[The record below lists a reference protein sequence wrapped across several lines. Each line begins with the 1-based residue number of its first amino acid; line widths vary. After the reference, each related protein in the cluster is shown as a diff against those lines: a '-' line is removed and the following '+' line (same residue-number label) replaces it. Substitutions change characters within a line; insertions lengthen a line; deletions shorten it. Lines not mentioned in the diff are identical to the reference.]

1 MSAAPPA
8 STVPRPL
15 LRVEGLV
22 LGPGRQCFDEV
33 IHSGEIVGL
42 AGLEGHGQE
51 QFLTTMAGL
60 TRPAAGRVM
69 VDTTAGAIEALVSLP
84 QAARHG
90 VVYLPRDRRS
100 SGIFPALSV
109 LDNFGVPSMGRFAR
123 GGILRRGAQRAA
135 LADYTSF
142 LSIRYPDMNAPITAL
157 SGGNQQKVLLARW
170 LALGPRVMLLNDP
183 TRGVDLQTRMKF
195 YDVFR
200 DLAREK
206 GIALVVLSTEIEEI
220 LQLCGR
226 VLVFRDAELFQR
238 IDRAGMTMDRV
249 LAAMFGQTET
259 EQK

>member
-1 MSAAPPA
+1 MSAVPVSSAA
-8 STVPRPL
+8 SRPL
-15 LRVEGLV
+15 LRAEGLA
-22 LGPGRQCFDEV
+22 LGPGCLPLDEAV
-33 IHSGEIVGL
+33 HPGEIVGL

-51 QFLTTMAGL
+51 RFLTTLAGL
-60 TRPAAGRVM
+60 TRPAAGRVT
-69 VDTTAGAIEALVSLP
+69 VETSAGGSETLVSLA

-100 SGIFPALSV
+100 TGIFPAMSV
-109 LDNFGVPSMGRFAR
+109 LDNFGVPSMSLFAR
-123 GGILRRGAQRAA
+123 GGILRRLAQRAA

-142 LSIRYPDMNAPITAL
+142 LSIRYPDMTAPITAL

-170 LALGPRVMLLNDP
+170 LALNPRLMLLNDP

-226 VLVFRDAELFQR
+226 VLVFRDAALSQR
-238 IDRAGMTMDRV
+238 IDRADMTMDRV
-249 LAAMFGQTET
+249 LAAMFGQTEVV
-259 EQK
+259 QP